1 MNRKLLLILLSICSL
16 ASCGYQN
23 KIQDIKNQAETAKNK
38 TRLEKEQVQKIVESI
53 ISKSSKNELD
63 SLTFNSYNTTLN
75 KLEKSLDNIN
85 LQLIGIQNTIDN
97 KAYFN
102 REKYFV
108 LKSRTSFLDSFEIKE
123 PQREAIYNLLND
135 ALKIKSYNLFSLAA
149 YFDPG
154 VYKIKPEIKPDLFKS
169 FAPLIDSFSSFS
181 ELHKTVPHRIN
192 LVFVGY
198 ADESNIAE
206 GSNLYEDLKKHT
218 ILVSPSKSDL
228 NIVLS
233 ELRAGQMSQ
242 NMRELIESKGL
253 PSHLSIKNIGYY
265 YFGRGETLPFPSITD
280 YQSND
285 SRRRIVVCYW
295 SVLPETTN

>member
-1 MNRKLLLILLSICSL
+1 MNQKLLLILLSTCIL

-23 KIQDIKNQAETAKNK
+23 KIQDIKNQAESAKAK
-38 TRLEKEQVQKIVESI
+38 TSLEKEQVQKILNGM

-63 SLTFNSYNTTLN
+63 SLTFKSYNNTLH
-75 KLEKSLDNIN
+75 KLEKNLDHIN

-97 KAYFN
+97 NAYFN
-102 REKYFV
+102 REKYLV

-123 PQREAIYNLLND
+123 SQREAIYNLLND
-135 ALKIKSYNLFSLAA
+135 ALKIKSYNMYSLAA

-154 VYKIKPEIKPDLFKS
+154 VYKIKTEIKPDLFKS
-169 FAPLIDSFSSFS
+169 FVPLIDSFSSFS
-181 ELHKTVPHRIN
+181 ELHKKVPHTIN

-233 ELRAGQMSQ
+233 ELRAGQMSY

-265 YFGRGETLPFPSITD
+265 YFGRGEAYPFPNITD
-280 YQSND
+280 YQTND

-295 SVLPETTN
+295 SVIPDLTN